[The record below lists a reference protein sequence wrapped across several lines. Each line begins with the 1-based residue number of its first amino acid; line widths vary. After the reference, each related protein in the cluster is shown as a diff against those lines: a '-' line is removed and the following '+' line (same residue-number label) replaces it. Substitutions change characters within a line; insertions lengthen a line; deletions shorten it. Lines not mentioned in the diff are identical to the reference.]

1 MANFSVKYEENGSSL
16 KKKFYFS
23 CKSIRFDFLKN
34 ALKNEVVKVE
44 KVDAPIYL
52 KSKSLLRVVVGK
64 KVSVKFH
71 SPLTNSVVRYSHCSK
86 IPFHAPKT
94 TIENSRKL
102 NDFEFLSGNCF
113 GQNLDFCQE
122 NSIFLILFRVK
133 FSNFWEKN
141 SKIFE
146 NRIFLKIKISDR
158 NQTLRIV

>member
-1 MANFSVKYEENGSSL
+1 MTDTKLKEGRTRNLKGKLVKWPILVKYEENGSSL
-16 KKKFYFS
+16 KKKKFYFS

-86 IPFHAPKT
+86 IPFHAQ
-94 TIENSRKL
+94 KL
-102 NDFEFLSGNCF
+102 P
-113 GQNLDFCQE
+113 
-122 NSIFLILFRVK
+122 
-133 FSNFWEKN
+133 
-141 SKIFE
+141 
-146 NRIFLKIKISDR
+146 LKIAE
-158 NQTLRIV
+158 N

>member
-1 MANFSVKYEENGSSL
+1 MSNFQTLWRKSFSLIVFDFFFSTLRLADFLTNFQVDFDRHKIKRRKNTKPKGKTRKMANFSEIWGKWVKLE

-86 IPFHAPKT
+86 IPFHAQ
-94 TIENSRKL
+94 KL
-102 NDFEFLSGNCF
+102 P
-113 GQNLDFCQE
+113 
-122 NSIFLILFRVK
+122 
-133 FSNFWEKN
+133 
-141 SKIFE
+141 
-146 NRIFLKIKISDR
+146 LKIAE
-158 NQTLRIV
+158 N